1 MLGYSQSLVMVV
13 ISYFTRNFLSTINC
27 LREGRPFFF
36 FLGVCGG
43 NREGRH
49 DFTSKAI
56 VQYSSKKML
65 ITDQ

>member
-1 MLGYSQSLVMVV
+1 MVV

-27 LREGRPFFF
+27 LREGRHFFF
-36 FLGVCGG
+36 VCGG